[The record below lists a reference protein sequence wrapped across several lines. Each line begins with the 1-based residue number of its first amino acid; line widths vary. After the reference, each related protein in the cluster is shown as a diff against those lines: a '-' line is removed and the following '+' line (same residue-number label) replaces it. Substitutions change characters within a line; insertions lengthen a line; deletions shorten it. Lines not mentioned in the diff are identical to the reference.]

1 MHLIDKQ
8 GESKWVRF
16 QHWFGEWI
24 LRFAP
29 KFMKT
34 LSVVGT
40 AAMFLVG
47 GGILVHSIPAV
58 ADTLH
63 HVEVLVR
70 ELQVASGFTTALAA
84 MLFNGLFG
92 LLVGGLLV
100 GVESGIKR
108 VLPAKST

>member
-1 MHLIDKQ
+1 
-8 GESKWVRF
+8 
-16 QHWFGEWI
+16 
-24 LRFAP
+24 
-29 KFMKT
+29 MKT

-84 MLFNGLFG
+84 MLFK
-92 LLVGGLLV
+92 VGA
-100 GVESGIKR
+100 ESGIKR